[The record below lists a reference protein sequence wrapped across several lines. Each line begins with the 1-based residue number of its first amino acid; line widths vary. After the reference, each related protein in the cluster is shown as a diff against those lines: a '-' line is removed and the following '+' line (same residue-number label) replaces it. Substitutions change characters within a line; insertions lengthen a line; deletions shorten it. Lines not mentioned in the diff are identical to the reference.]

1 MSDLRKVAEMHYQ
14 MEQNREF
21 TYSSLLAEY
30 FKKFGRC
37 TKQTLMDIHEATGI
51 SIPDISGYRSD
62 RKILTQEHAQKLADY
77 FHQFGAKATA
87 DELIRLQKAAEMVN
101 LIEARINWD
110 EFLGNSKTDNSN
122 D

>member
-21 TYSSLLAEY
+21 TYRSLLSEY
-30 FKKFGRC
+30 FKEFSRNKQ
-37 TKQTLMDIHEATGI
+37 QTLMDIHKATGI

-62 RKILTQEHAQKLADY
+62 RKILTSEHAYKLANY
-77 FHQFGAKATA
+77 FHKFGAKATA
-87 DELIRLQKAAEMVN
+87 NELIELQKVAEMVN